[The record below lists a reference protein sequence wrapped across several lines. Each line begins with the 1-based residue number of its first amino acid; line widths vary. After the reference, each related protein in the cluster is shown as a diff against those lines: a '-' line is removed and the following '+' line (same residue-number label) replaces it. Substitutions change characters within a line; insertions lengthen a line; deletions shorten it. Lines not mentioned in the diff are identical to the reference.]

1 MVRALLGR
9 REQVALLVLAA
20 VVIFGLGYKYA
31 VLRVPDKIPL
41 VQKDAAAGEEE
52 AGEVVVHVAGAVSKP
67 GLYRLPRGA
76 RIDDALREAQ
86 PLAEADLDALN
97 LAALLEDQQ
106 KVFVPLKAAAQGA
119 GPLPAGGTA
128 PPGTAANPFAS
139 PQPGGRININTADA
153 ATLDQL
159 PGIGPSLAARIIQY
173 RQENGP
179 FASVEDL
186 VNVPG
191 IGEKKLADLRDRV
204 TVH

>member
-1 MVRALLGR
+1 LLGR
-9 REQVALLVLAA
+9 REQAALLVLAA

-31 VLRVPDKIPL
+31 ALRAPEEIPL
-41 VQKDAAAGEEE
+41 VQKNAAAAEEE
-52 AGEVVVHVAGAVSKP
+52 KTGEVVVHVAGAVQQP
-67 GLYRLPRGA
+67 GLYRLPRGS
-76 RIDDALREAQ
+76 RVDDALREAR

-97 LAALLEDQQ
+97 LAVVLEDQQ
-106 KVFVPLKAAAQGA
+106 KIFVPLKATSQVAGAQAAA
-119 GPLPAGGTA
+119 GTS
-128 PPGTAANPFAS
+128 PPGTAPNPFAS
-139 PQPGGRININTADA
+139 VQAGGKININTADA

-191 IGEKKLADLRDRV
+191 IGEKRLADLRDRV
-204 TVH
+204 TVQ